1 MSKYTVSFQSVD
13 FGRRVEM
20 ALYDNER
27 RAFIYAP
34 RLEYTPQGR
43 HFMAGSPQEF
53 KEFVE
58 AIVQAWNE
66 YAAEVRRKT
75 GDVAELYADDFMEGF
90 NEGRPLEASDSVPD
104 EPDRSRRGASDEGDE
119 GAADH
124 REVRPRR

>member
-20 ALYDNER
+20 ALFDNER
-27 RAFIYAP
+27 GAFVYPP
-34 RLEYTPQGR
+34 RLEYTPHGR

-58 AIVQAWNE
+58 AILQAWNE

-75 GDVAELYADDFMEGF
+75 GDVAELYSEDFMGGF
-90 NEGRPLEASDSVPD
+90 NDGRSLEASDSSQRGT
-104 EPDRSRRGASDEGDE
+104 DRSRGASDEGDE